1 MARELDPRS
10 MASLR
15 GRIGASILHSRYD
28 SRELTASA
36 REAFEKRFL
45 DQVDK
50 DRVLPEAER
59 NRRAKHARSAHFSR
73 LALASAKARAARS
86 KSL

>member
-1 MARELDPRS
+1 MASELNSRS
-10 MASLR
+10 LASLR
-15 GRIGASILHSRYD
+15 GRIGAFVLHSRYD

-50 DRVLPEAER
+50 DRVLSEGER
-59 NRRAKHARSAHFSR
+59 NRRAQHAKTAHFSR
-73 LALASAKARAARS
+73 LPLASAKARAKRNTS
-86 KSL
+86 R